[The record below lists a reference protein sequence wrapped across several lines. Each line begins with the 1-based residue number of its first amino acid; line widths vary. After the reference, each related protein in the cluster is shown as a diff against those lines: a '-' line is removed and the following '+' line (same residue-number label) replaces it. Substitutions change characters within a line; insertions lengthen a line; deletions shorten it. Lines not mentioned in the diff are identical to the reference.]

1 MSKKLEDLLKKREQ
15 INAQIQKARARQN
28 AQERKEET
36 RRKILLGA
44 LVKEMMDNG
53 ELDENMILKRL
64 EGFLTREIDRKLF
77 DFPVKAEGEGNN
89 NKTETTQRKKP
100 TSSKRKTTSS
110 SNQSTKP

>member
-44 LVKEMMDNG
+44 LVKEMMKKG
-53 ELDENMILKRL
+53 ELDENLILKRL

-77 DFPVKAEGEGNN
+77 DFPAKGEAKEKQPTQSQPR
-89 NKTETTQRKKP
+89 KTRAA
-100 TSSKRKTTSS
+100 SSKKAAQE
-110 SNQSTKP
+110 NQEEL